1 MEPKLGYYFPRM
13 KAAHTRSLA
22 VLVAVVAIIG
32 GVVFAVRGGLSNRD
46 DKPESWTQSVE
57 GFLAVATPCCSGA
70 SLWDALDAVTHD
82 DQRAR
87 PASALEAAQ
96 WLNEWPYRSREEQDS
111 AAEEELS
118 VAAQSGE
125 VRCVGAPTGADVPQD
140 GDDEKTLE
148 AIRHRRECTY
158 AKWKVWSAETAKN
171 RPNER
176 HTIWVDDDG
185 LLHGRVDYWD

>member
-1 MEPKLGYYFPRM
+1 M
-13 KAAHTRSLA
+13 KAAHKRSLVA
-22 VLVAVVAIIG
+22 LVAVVAIIG
-32 GVVFAVRGGLSNRD
+32 GIVFALSGALSNRG
-46 DKPESWTQSVE
+46 DKAESWTQSVE
-57 GFLAVATPCCSGA
+57 GFLAVATPCCSRA
-70 SLWDALDAVTHD
+70 SLWDALDAVTPD

-87 PASALEAAQ
+87 PASAAEAAQ

-111 AAEEELS
+111 ATEEELS

-158 AKWKVWSAETAKN
+158 GKWKAWSAETVKN

-176 HTIWVDDDG
+176 HTVWVDDDG
-185 LLHGRVDYWD
+185 LFHGRVDYWD